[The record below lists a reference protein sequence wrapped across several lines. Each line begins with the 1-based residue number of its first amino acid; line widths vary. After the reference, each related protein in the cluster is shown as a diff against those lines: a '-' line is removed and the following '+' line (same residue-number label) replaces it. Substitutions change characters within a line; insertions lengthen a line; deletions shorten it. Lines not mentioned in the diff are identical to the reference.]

1 MVILRGKSFFR
12 QEGSTLETPIRILI
26 VDDHPL
32 FRQGVRL
39 YLESLPDFQI
49 DGEVENGA
57 AALAFLEQQ
66 LVDVVLLDLQ
76 MPEMDGVA
84 TTLRIRE
91 KWPNLKILALTSF
104 NSWERV
110 QSALKA
116 GANGYVLKDIRPQ
129 ELTVAIK
136 AVAMGGSYLNAEI
149 TAAMVQQMDT
159 SGKPAPITLP
169 EAVDPLTQRE
179 IKVLELIGQGM
190 GNREIAEKLFLSE
203 TTVKTHVANI
213 LQKLQVKSRTQA
225 ALYFKEHFQSLGD
238 GGGSNG

>member
-1 MVILRGKSFFR
+1 
-12 QEGSTLETPIRILI
+12 LEAPIRILI
-26 VDDHPL
+26 ADDHPL

-39 YLESLPDFQI
+39 YLESLPEFQI

-66 LVDVVLLDLQ
+66 MVDVVLLDLQ
-76 MPEMDGVA
+76 MPEMDGPE
-84 TTLRIRE
+84 TTLRIRG
-91 KWPNLKILALTSF
+91 KWSNLKILVLTSF
-104 NSWERV
+104 NNWEMV

-116 GANGYVLKDIRPQ
+116 GANGYVLKDISPK
-129 ELTVAIK
+129 ELAMAIR

-149 TAAMVQQMDT
+149 TAVMVHQMDT
-159 SGKPAPITLP
+159 SGKPVSISTPDII
-169 EAVDPLTQRE
+169 EPLTTRE

-213 LQKLQVKSRTQA
+213 FLKLQVKSRTQA
-225 ALYFKEHFQSLGD
+225 ALYFKEHFQSPGD
-238 GGGSNG
+238 GGETNG

>member
-1 MVILRGKSFFR
+1 
-12 QEGSTLETPIRILI
+12 LETPIRILI

-39 YLESLPDFQI
+39 YLESLPEFQI

-66 LVDVVLLDLQ
+66 LVDVLLLDLQ
-76 MPEMDGVA
+76 MPEMDGVE

-104 NSWERV
+104 NSWEKV

-129 ELTVAIK
+129 ELAVAIR

-159 SGKPAPITLP
+159 PGKTAPISFP
-169 EAVDPLTQRE
+169 DIIEPLTARE
-179 IKVLELIGQGM
+179 VKVLEFIGQGL

-225 ALYFKEHFQSLGD
+225 ALYFKEHFPLP
-238 GGGSNG
+238 GGGGESNG

>member
-1 MVILRGKSFFR
+1 
-12 QEGSTLETPIRILI
+12 LETPIRILI

-39 YLESLPDFQI
+39 YLESLPEFQI

-57 AALAFLEQQ
+57 TALAFLEQQ
-66 LVDVVLLDLQ
+66 MVDVVLLDLQ
-76 MPEMDGVA
+76 MPEMDGVE

-91 KWPNLKILALTSF
+91 KWSTLKILVLTSF
-104 NSWERV
+104 NCWDRV

-116 GANGYVLKDIRPQ
+116 GANGYVLKSIRPQ
-129 ELTVAIK
+129 ELIVAIR

-149 TAAMVQQMDT
+149 TAAMVQQIDT
-159 SGKPAPITLP
+159 SGKPASISIPDT
-169 EAVDPLTQRE
+169 VDPLTARE
-179 IKVLELIGQGM
+179 VKVLELIGQGM

-225 ALYFKEHFQSLGD
+225 ALYFKEHFQLLGD
-238 GGGSNG
+238 GGESNG

>member
-1 MVILRGKSFFR
+1 M
-12 QEGSTLETPIRILI
+12 ETPIRILI

-39 YLESLPDFQI
+39 YLESLPEFQI

-57 AALAFLEQQ
+57 AALAFLERQM
-66 LVDVVLLDLQ
+66 VDVVLLDLQ
-76 MPEMDGVA
+76 MPEMDGVE
-84 TTLRIRE
+84 TTLRIKE
-91 KWPNLKILALTSF
+91 KWPPLKILALTSF

-116 GANGYVLKDIRPQ
+116 GANGYVLKSIRPQ
-129 ELTVAIK
+129 ELAVAVR

-149 TAAMVQQMDT
+149 TAAMVHQMDT
-159 SGKPAPITLP
+159 TGKPTPI
-169 EAVDPLTQRE
+169 PLTDLIEPLTARE
-179 IKVLELIGQGM
+179 VKVLELIGQGM

-225 ALYFKEHFQSLGD
+225 ALYFKEHFHSLED
-238 GGGSNG
+238 GGESDG

>member
-1 MVILRGKSFFR
+1 M
-12 QEGSTLETPIRILI
+12 ETPIRILI
-26 VDDHPL
+26 ADDHPL

-39 YLESLPDFQI
+39 YLESLPEFAV
-49 DGEVENGA
+49 DGEVENGV
-57 AALAFLEQQ
+57 AALKFLEKQ

-76 MPEMDGVA
+76 MPEMDGA
-84 TTLRIRE
+84 ETILRIRE
-91 KWPNLKILALTSF
+91 KWPTLKILALTSF

-116 GANGYVLKDIRPQ
+116 GANGYALKSIRPQ
-129 ELTVAIK
+129 ELAVAVR

-149 TAAMVQQMDT
+149 TAAMVQQMDV
-159 SGKPAPITLP
+159 SGKPAPVACP
-169 EAVDPLTQRE
+169 DAVDPLTQRE
-179 IKVLELIGQGM
+179 VKVLELIGQGM

-225 ALYFKEHFQSLGD
+225 ALYFKEHFQPL
-238 GGGSNG
+238 GGGGKSND

>member
-1 MVILRGKSFFR
+1 M
-12 QEGSTLETPIRILI
+12 EAPIRILI
-26 VDDHPL
+26 ADDHPL

-39 YLESLPDFQI
+39 YLESQPEFQI

-57 AALAFLEQQ
+57 AALVFLEQQ
-66 LVDVVLLDLQ
+66 MVDVVLLDLQ
-76 MPEMDGVA
+76 MPEMDGVE
-84 TTLRIRE
+84 TTLRIRG
-91 KWPNLKILALTSF
+91 KWSTLKILVLTSF
-104 NSWERV
+104 NSWEMV

-116 GANGYVLKDIRPQ
+116 GANGYVLKDISPK
-129 ELTVAIK
+129 ELAMAIR

-149 TAAMVQQMDT
+149 TAAMVHQMDT
-159 SGKPAPITLP
+159 SGKPVSICTPDII
-169 EAVDPLTQRE
+169 EPLTTRE

-213 LQKLQVKSRTQA
+213 FLKLQVKSRTQA

-238 GGGSNG
+238 GDESNG

>member
-1 MVILRGKSFFR
+1 M
-12 QEGSTLETPIRILI
+12 ETPIRILI

-76 MPEMDGVA
+76 MPEMDGVE

-129 ELTVAIK
+129 ELTVAIR

-149 TAAMVQQMDT
+149 TAAMVQQMDN
-159 SGKPAPITLP
+159 SGKPAPTTFP
-169 EAVDPLTQRE
+169 DTVDPLTQRE

-238 GGGSNG
+238 GGDSNG